1 MVRKTRRENNLC
13 VLHNSNPLLRE
24 PFKETRH
31 EIPGHLVAHELEAD
45 GALLGVA
52 RARFAQHP
60 FIGDIR
66 GRGLFIGLEIVEDK
80 GLKKP
85 FDPKRNIAA
94 QLKTDAFE
102 NGLICY
108 PMRGTRDGEFG
119 DHLLLAPP
127 FIMEESN
134 ITELADLVEIAV
146 LKISASD

>member
-1 MVRKTRRENNLC
+1 MACAAGLA
-13 VLHNSNPLLRE
+13 VLNAMLDRHLLVNVQRSS
-24 PFKETRH
+24 
-31 EIPGHLVAHELEAD
+31 ELLFSD
-45 GALLGVA
+45 L

-85 FDPKRNIAA
+85 FHPKRNIAA
-94 QLKTDAFE
+94 QLKADAFQ

-127 FIMEESN
+127 FIMEDSN
-134 ITELADLVEIAV
+134 ITELADLVESAV
-146 LKISASD
+146 LKIAASA